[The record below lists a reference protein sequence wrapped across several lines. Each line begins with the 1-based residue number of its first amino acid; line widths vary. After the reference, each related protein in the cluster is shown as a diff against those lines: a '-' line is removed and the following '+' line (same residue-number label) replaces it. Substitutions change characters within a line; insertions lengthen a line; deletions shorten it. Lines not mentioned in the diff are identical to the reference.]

1 MRREHI
7 ALIWIGG
14 FVLAVVLYMVGP
26 DRFFDA
32 VWNFTDAIDAA
43 ARDLVAELG
52 IRSYGVVRALAIAI
66 YIVFAVLAMLASQR
80 GLHGTWALILVTA
93 ACMVLIWRPF
103 GIYPAP
109 LSRWLTALIL
119 VLIGAA
125 VMTRRLIAHSGPPRG
140 PVPPYPPGHAS

>member
-7 ALIWIGG
+7 LLIWIGG
-14 FVLAVVLYMVGP
+14 LVLAVLLYLIGP

-32 VWNFTDAIDAA
+32 LWDITDTIDVFT
-43 ARDLVAELG
+43 REWVAELG
-52 IRSYGVVRALAIAI
+52 IRSYAVVRALAIAI
-66 YIVFAVLAMLASQR
+66 YLVFAVLAILASQR
-80 GLHGTWALILVTA
+80 GHRGMWALVVVTA

-119 VLIGAA
+119 VLIGAV
-125 VMTRRLIAHSGPPRG
+125 VMTRRLIAPSTPMRG
-140 PVPPYPPGHAS
+140 PVPPYPPGRA